1 MPIAAR
7 IVIIGSLTLICAGA
21 AYLMLARGPALL
33 IDLSAAASRLMC
45 L

>member
-1 MPIAAR
+1 MPLAAR
-7 IVIIGSLTLICAGA
+7 IIIISSITLLCAGA

-33 IDLSAAASRLMC
+33 IDLSAAASRVLC

>member
-7 IVIIGSLTLICAGA
+7 IVIIASVTLICAAA

-33 IDLSAAASRLMC
+33 IDMSAAASRILC